1 MTFARILVPL
11 DGSRLAEAVMPA
23 ARSLAETLGARL
35 LLLHVVER
43 EPPRAVHGEPHLATA
58 ADAHSY
64 LETHADVLRRDGIA
78 VESHV
83 HERPVGEVA
92 HAIDAHAHEFAADV
106 IAMCAHGRS
115 NLRTRV
121 VGSIA
126 ERLLRAGSVPIVLRT
141 VHAPGDVAFR
151 LRRVL
156 VPLDFGHDVDTA
168 VAAARTLAKPYG
180 ASVTLLGAVEAPAA
194 TTARLLPGTAARLT
208 AYETAEIARRLTD
221 LAERLR
227 VDLGEVQALVSDARP
242 ADAIL
247 EVRDALEADLIVLV
261 TDAHGGPSSWFD
273 PPAAQR
279 LLQRPDLTLLLIREL

>member
-35 LLLHVVER
+35 LLLHVMER
-43 EPPRAVHGEPHLATA
+43 EPPPKVHGEPHLATA
-58 ADAHSY
+58 EAARAY
-64 LETHADVLRRDGIA
+64 LEPHADTLRRAGIA
-78 VESHV
+78 VDSHV
-83 HERPVGEVA
+83 HERPVADVA
-92 HAIDAHAHEFAADV
+92 HAVDAHSHEFAADL

-115 NLRTRV
+115 NLRTRLL
-121 VGSIA
+121 GSIA
-126 ERLLRAGSVPIVLRT
+126 ERLLRAGSVPILLRT
-141 VHAPGDVAFR
+141 VHRPESAAFR
-151 LRRVL
+151 LRRL
-156 VPLDFGHDVDTA
+156 VVPVDFGHDVDTA
-168 VAAARTLAKPYG
+168 VAAAVTLAKPYG

-194 TTARLLPGTAARLT
+194 TTARLLPGTAARMT
-208 AYETAEIARRLTD
+208 AYETAEIARRLTA

-227 VDLGEVQALVSDARP
+227 TDVGEVQALVSDGRP

-261 TDAHGGPSSWFD
+261 TDAHGGPSSWLD

-279 LLQRPDLTLLLIREL
+279 LLQRPDLTLLLIKEL